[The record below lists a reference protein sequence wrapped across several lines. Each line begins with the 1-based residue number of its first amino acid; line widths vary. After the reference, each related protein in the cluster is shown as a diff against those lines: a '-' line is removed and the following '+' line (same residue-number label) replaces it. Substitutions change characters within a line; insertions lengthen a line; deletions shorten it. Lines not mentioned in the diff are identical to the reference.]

1 MKADLL
7 NNYGDLRYKLLLNI
21 YQVDLII
28 SQN

>member
-7 NNYGDLRYKLLLNI
+7 NNYGDLREKLLLNI

-28 SQN
+28 NQN